1 MDNLDAFITGATS
14 GVVLTKTWRIIYK
27 AVVIAVG
34 GFIALDN
41 LMRIRKERPLFFKF
55 LMTTLAFLVISL
67 VAGGGY
73 AYSS

>member
-14 GVVLTKTWRIIYK
+14 GVVLTKTWRIVYK
-27 AVVIAVG
+27 AIVIAVG
-34 GFIALDN
+34 GFIAIDN
-41 LMRIRKERPLFFKF
+41 LIRIKKERPVFFKF
-55 LMTTLAFLVISL
+55 LMATLIFLVVSL